1 MRRLKNVLALVL
13 ALVMLLSCSVPAGA
27 VETADGTKV
36 SFEQVDNSVLG
47 SNRPEDRVVDTKTN
61 ETSYRDSDMVRVS
74 IVLEDASTIKRG
86 FSIDGIAENSS
97 AMSYRK
103 RLLAK
108 QEALAETISAQ
119 VLGGEKL
126 DVVWN
131 MTLAANMISANVA
144 YGDIEAIEALRG
156 VESVVIETRYEPMLE
171 SVGAADPNMAT
182 SSEQIGSGA
191 VWAAGYTGAG
201 SKVAII
207 DTGTDIDHQSFD
219 AEAFEYA
226 IEETGKDVDL
236 LTLEDVKA
244 VFDELNIAS
253 DKGVTAEALYLN
265 AKLPFAYNYIDHNLK
280 VTHDDDGNGNHG
292 SHVAG
297 IAAANRYIADGE
309 GGFEDALTVA
319 HTQGVAPDA
328 QIITMKVFGAGGG
341 AYDSDYMVAIEDA
354 VVLGCDSINLS
365 LGSGNPGMSTSDDYQ
380 AVMDNLENAGAVVCI
395 SAGNSGTW
403 QEKSTNGYLYSDGV
417 SMDMV
422 GTPGS
427 LTNSLAVAS
436 VENVGGTGNFLF
448 LGDKAIGLM
457 ESTDHGN
464 KPIVTLD
471 TNDGEGTEYDFVL
484 MAGDAKIAVD
494 GSGNTLLT
502 PYADVLAGKI
512 VMVYRG
518 TSSFAQKHSAVGA
531 VNAKAC
537 VIVNNQ
543 PGTFGAL
550 LEGTTS
556 TIPCVCITQADGAAI
571 LAAATP
577 VYAEDEETVLYYTGK
592 ITVKDGIKSYVGDSE
607 YYTMSDF
614 SSWGVP
620 GSLQMK
626 PEITAP
632 GGNIYSVNGGAW
644 EDESAI
650 GGSDQYVSM
659 SGTSMAA
666 PQVAGMTALVA
677 QYIRENDLLE
687 RTGLTQRQLA
697 QSLLMSTAEPIIE
710 EATDYYYSI
719 LNQGAGLAN
728 VNSAIGAHSFITMA
742 EDATSGATDGKV
754 KVELGDDPEKN
765 GVYTFSYTL
774 HNIGDEDAAY
784 IFKTDVF
791 TQDVFTDSGMDFLDT
806 WTTPLTDAVV
816 TYEINGQPM
825 NNEGLTW
832 MDAQNVLEYCVGAM
846 ELTDEQ
852 IEMYDFDG
860 DGKITTND
868 AYLILNVQVPACG
881 SIEVTVTIDVTKC
894 DFSDYPVGAYIEAYS
909 YATELPNDEGVEGT
923 VHSIPV
929 LGFYGNWSDASMYDV
944 GTLADYA
951 YGTEGRAPYLYAET
965 ECLTNF
971 LSVKYPG
978 DSTEYALYGNPFAI
992 EETYDPE
999 FNAFNSNGTLA
1010 KYYITAIR
1018 NAGNALLLINDTETG
1033 EIYSA
1038 TELGRVNS
1046 AYYYDNGGKWQ
1057 GTQYTASVG
1066 WAGTDAEG
1074 NKLPEGTQVDVS
1086 LVLAPEYYVSAD
1098 GSYDW
1103 SSLLGGE
1110 LGDGAYLTTR
1120 VAIDNTAPEMTALTY
1135 DAEAQTLTASAK
1147 DNRNVAAVYLAHAT
1161 DEDLEDWDVPAAKE
1175 AESEFDVSAW
1185 NVGETAAPGYI
1196 QVIDYAGNT
1205 TTYRF
1210 VLSEDGADQS
1220 KVTPTAMAITP
1231 ETAEIVR
1238 GTSCTLS
1245 LSFQPWMANSDVTW
1259 TSSNEDVATVDAD
1272 GIVTGVDEGTAT
1284 ITATSAAEFADGE
1297 TPLSATCTVTVK
1309 SYNVTITGMLQDTK
1323 GDPQLFSWNME
1334 TEKTWK
1340 KTAPLENYITSATYD
1355 FHNDEDAGKLYQMDS
1370 SGFLYTVDPATGETL
1385 TKSDAAAAFG
1395 VPMEDMEH
1403 AYITSVL
1410 AQQDV
1415 LIGIYGP
1422 YLLCSF
1428 PAADN
1433 DFTYGWDMS
1442 TYLSLYFRATSFT
1455 AIAWAGYGRNSSG
1468 AYVDIFYCLTDTGD
1482 ILVVMPD
1489 FATGR
1494 AGMTYYETDL
1504 DVDFTHDEDSYYCSM
1519 VMGDDGNLYLSYF
1532 NGTTNEIYV
1541 LEAEDIYDGD
1551 EYVDTV
1557 FHSMLLGDV
1566 GDDVWPCALLSV
1578 SANETAGEGGDAA
1591 TNAIDF
1597 APKFTAQAETI
1608 TLPAAQA
1615 ATGSLNAVK
1624 AERAE
1629 APEKKIISAEDTGR
1643 VFVDIVVEDSTNGLV
1658 TLTYDSDVL
1667 EFVELV
1673 ANDNAYYAWST
1684 DENTVTLA
1692 YASGYAIDGKV
1703 ATAVF
1708 AYARDDGNESADVTV
1723 TSTENGDD
1731 STRSTQTL
1739 TIKTNAHVHSF
1750 GEWTVVRAATQT
1762 AVGSKSRTCATCGET
1777 ETAEIP
1783 ALGAGKCYY
1792 KHFSDCTSGWYH
1804 EAVDFV
1810 AAHGLMNGMSETTF
1824 GPNEQMTRAMVVTV
1838 LYRLVGEPS
1847 VESVKSFSDVS
1858 ADQYYATPIAW
1869 AKENKIVDGMTAD
1882 TFCPNLNVTRE
1893 QIATILWRYEGKP
1906 EATAKL
1912 PSFNDADKISAYAL
1926 DALTWAASEGIF
1938 AGDNNGDLRPTD
1950 NATRAEFATII
1961 MRYLNGSYV
1970 CK

>member
-13 ALVMLLSCSVPAGA
+13 ALVMLLSCTVPAGA

-36 SFEQVDNSVLG
+36 SFEKVDNSVLG
-47 SNRPEDRVVDTKTN
+47 SDWLEDRVVDTKTN

-108 QEALAETISAQ
+108 QDALAETISAQ

-182 SSEQIGSGA
+182 STEQIGSGA

-201 SKVAII
+201 SKVAIV
-207 DTGTDIDHQSFD
+207 DTGTDTDHQSFD

-236 LTLEDVKA
+236 LTLEDIKA
-244 VFDELNIAS
+244 VFNELNIAS

-280 VTHDDDGNGNHG
+280 VTHDNDKQGNHG

-297 IAAANRYIADGE
+297 IATGNRYIPDGE

-328 QIITMKVFGAGGG
+328 QLITMKVFGEGGG
-341 AYDSDYMVAIEDA
+341 AYDSDYVVAIEDA

-365 LGSGNPGMSTSDDYQ
+365 LGSGNPGMSTSADYQ
-380 AVMDNLENAGAVVCI
+380 AIFDNLENAGAVVCI
-395 SAGNSGTW
+395 SAGNSGAW
-403 QEKSTNGYLYSDGV
+403 QEESTNGYLYSDGI

-422 GTPGS
+422 GSPGS
-427 LTNSLAVAS
+427 YTNSLAVAS
-436 VENVGGTGNFLF
+436 VKNVGNTGNFLF
-448 LGDKAIGLM
+448 AGDKAYGFT
-457 ESTDHGN
+457 ETDYTN
-464 KPIVTLD
+464 EPIATMD

-484 MAGDAKIAVD
+484 MAGDAKVAAD
-494 GSGNTLLT
+494 DSGSTLLT
-502 PYADVLAGKI
+502 PYADVLAGKV

-518 TSSFAQKHSAVGA
+518 TSSFYQKHMAVAG

-537 VIVNNQ
+537 IIVNNQ
-543 PGTFGAL
+543 PGTL
-550 LEGTTS
+550 NLNLEGSTA
-556 TIPCVCITQADGAAI
+556 TIPCVCITQADGASI

-577 VYAEDEETVLYYTGK
+577 VYADDEETVLYYTGK
-592 ITVKDGIKSYVGDSE
+592 ITVSSKIESHVGNSK

-632 GGNIYSVNGGAW
+632 GGDIYSVNGGAW
-644 EDESAI
+644 ENNSPI
-650 GGSDQYVSM
+650 GGSDQYINY

-687 RTGLTQRQLA
+687 KTGLTQRQLA

-728 VNSAIGAHSFITMA
+728 VNDAIGAHSFITMA
-742 EDATSGATDGKV
+742 EGTSSGATDGKV

-765 GVYTFSYTL
+765 GVYSFTYTL
-774 HNIGDEDAAY
+774 HNIGDEEAAY

-791 TQDVFTDSGMDFLDT
+791 TQDVFSVSGMDFLDT
-806 WTTPLTDAVV
+806 WTTPLVDAVV

-832 MDAQNVLEYCVGAM
+832 MDAQNVLEYCVGTM

-881 SIEVTVTIDVTKC
+881 SIEVTVTIDVTGC

-909 YATELPNDEGVEGT
+909 YATELPNEEGVEGT

-944 GTLADYA
+944 GTLADYD
-951 YGTEGRAPYLYAET
+951 YETEDRAPYLYTET
-965 ECLTNF
+965 RCFTNF

-978 DSTEYALYGNPFAI
+978 ESREYALYGNPFAI

-999 FNAFNSNGTLA
+999 FNAFNSNGSLA
-1010 KYYITAIR
+1010 KYYFTAIR
-1018 NAGNALLLINDTETG
+1018 NAGDALLLINDTETG
-1033 EIYSA
+1033 EVYSA
-1038 TELGRVNS
+1038 TELGGVYS
-1046 AYYYDNGGKWQ
+1046 AYYYANGSKWDN
-1057 GTQYTASVG
+1057 TQLTASVG
-1066 WAGTDAEG
+1066 WAGTDADG

-1086 LVLAPEYYVSAD
+1086 LVLAPEYYASAD

-1103 SSLLGGE
+1103 SSLLNGK

-1135 DAEAQTLTASAK
+1135 DAEAQTLTANTK

-1210 VLSEDGADQS
+1210 MLSEDGADQS
-1220 KVTPTAMAITP
+1220 KVTPTAMVITP
-1231 ETAEIVR
+1231 ATAEIVR
-1238 GTSCTLS
+1238 GTSCKLS
-1245 LSFQPWMANSDVTW
+1245 VSFEPWMANSDVTW
-1259 TSSNEDVATVDAD
+1259 TSSDEDVATVDAN

-1284 ITATSAAEFADGE
+1284 ITATSAAEFAEGV
-1297 TPLSATCTVTVK
+1297 TPLTASCTVTVK
-1309 SYNVTITGMLQDTK
+1309 SYNVTITGMLQDAS
-1323 GDPQLFSWNME
+1323 GNPQLFSWNME

-1355 FHNDEDAGKLYQMDS
+1355 FQYGEDAGKLYQMDP
-1370 SGFLYTVDPATGETL
+1370 SGYLYTVNPTTGETL
-1385 TKSDAAAAFG
+1385 TKSDAATKFG
-1395 VPMEDMEH
+1395 APIDDLEYS
-1403 AYITSVL
+1403 YISNLV
-1410 AQQDV
+1410 
-1415 LIGIYGP
+1415 YGKDLLVGVYGA
-1422 YLLCSF
+1422 YLLYSD
-1428 PAADN
+1428 PANANTFDS
-1433 DFTYGWDMS
+1433 GWNMAG
-1442 TYLSLYFRATSFT
+1442 YLSNYLGASSFT
-1455 AIAWAGYGRNSSG
+1455 AVAWVGYTRNSVG
-1468 AYVDIFYCLTDTGD
+1468 VLVDVFYCLTDTGD
-1482 ILVVMPD
+1482 IWVMQPD
-1489 FATGR
+1489 FVSGNAVLGW
-1494 AGMTYYETDL
+1494 YETDL
-1504 DVDFTHDEDSYYCSM
+1504 DVDFASDEDNYYCSM
-1519 VMGDDGNLYLSYF
+1519 VMGDDGNLYLSHF
-1532 NGTTNEIYV
+1532 DGTTNEIYV
-1541 LEAEDIYDGD
+1541 LEEEEIYDGD
-1551 EYVDTV
+1551 EYSDSV
-1557 FHSMLLGDV
+1557 FHATLIGDV
-1566 GDDVWPCALLSV
+1566 GNDVWPCALLGV
-1578 SANETAGEGGDAA
+1578 SANEAAGEGGSDAA
-1591 TNAIDF
+1591 TNVIDF
-1597 APKFTAQAETI
+1597 TPKFTAQAETI
-1608 TLPAAQA
+1608 TLPAAQE

-1624 AERAE
+1624 AVSAE
-1629 APEKKIISAEDTGR
+1629 APEKKIISAADTGR
-1643 VFVDIVVEDSTNGLV
+1643 VFVDVVVEDSTNGLV
-1658 TLTYDSDVL
+1658 TMTYDSDVL

-1673 ANDNAYYAWST
+1673 PNDNAYYAWNT

-1708 AYARDDGNESADVTV
+1708 AYARDDGNESTDVTI
-1723 TSTENGDD
+1723 TGTENGDD

-1783 ALGAGKCYY
+1783 ALGAGTCYY

-1847 VESVKSFSDVS
+1847 VESVKSFSDVG

-1882 TFCPNLNVTRE
+1882 TFCPDLNVTRE

-1912 PSFNDADKISAYAL
+1912 PNFNDADKISAYAL

-1961 MRYLNGSYV
+1961 MRYLNGSYI